1 MKSPKITPLNAAAQL
16 KSLEAALMVYKKKNR
31 DQKAKLDG
39 NTPERNA
46 IGSYKKATEELIEK
60 CKAMIAEYT
69 IDPALQ
75 APPAKKPRREEEPR
89 HRKIIEIEPIEA
101 VAESINS
108 RVLTRFSNGWVTH
121 GTAVEATGPTSTADT
136 FPSLC
141 DAAQDII
148 DQVEDVASKSNFSH
162 SQLKWK
168 VDCNGGPLN
177 VSHLLAL
184 RDWLVTCDLMVA
196 NIQRK
201 PTPVEKK
208 VPAKTKAIKILVD
221 GKLVTMD
228 ATMCIDARRDA
239 SMYPG
244 CVENGMEPVKEV
256 LTNRN
261 GREKCISCGSAPR
274 GQAMAARPDPEER
287 PFLKDC
293 KCPLSGAALELWML
307 KMTGDSEDIPQRG
320 DDQLANHRLSL
331 NPEILKVIGGAIK
344 AASGHDIDTLLTPE
358 IDRLQHTIH
367 WALGRLYSMSSED
380 GSKYAESFQ
389 LLSKK
394 LKETMDAVLDE

>member
-1 MKSPKITPLNAAAQL
+1 MFDSGVVVLIWFSVSAPTVKNPQWLKLLKDPPSPKPSSHNSSQL
-16 KSLEAALMVYKKKNR
+16 QSYFSDDENCSAEIPGSCSAGL
-31 DQKAKLDG
+31 QKEKLIPESQAG
-39 NTPERNA
+39 WEHSWHSPERYA
-46 IGSYKKATEELIEK
+46 IGSYKKATKELIEK
-60 CKAMIAEYT
+60 CKAMIAEF
-69 IDPALQ
+69 
-75 APPAKKPRREEEPR
+75 
-89 HRKIIEIEPIEA
+89 EIEPIEA

-108 RVLTRFSNGWVTH
+108 RVLTRFSNGLVTH

-136 FPSLC
+136 FPSLR

-148 DQVEDVASKSNFSH
+148 DQVEDVASKSNLSH

-168 VDCNGGPLN
+168 VDCNGGPLK

-184 RDWLVTCDLMVA
+184 RDWLLTCDLMVA

-201 PTPVEKK
+201 PAPIEKK
-208 VPAKTKAIKILVD
+208 VLAKAKAIKILVD

-244 CVENGMEPVKEV
+244 CIENGMEPVKEV
-256 LTNRN
+256 LTNR
-261 GREKCISCGSAPR
+261 
-274 GQAMAARPDPEER
+274 AMAARPDPEEHQ
-287 PFLKDC
+287 FLKDC

-307 KMTGDSEDIPQRG
+307 KMTGNFEDIPQRS

-331 NPEILKVIGGAIK
+331 NPKILKVIGSAIK

-358 IDRLQHTIH
+358 ID
-367 WALGRLYSMSSED
+367 
-380 GSKYAESFQ
+380 
-389 LLSKK
+389 
-394 LKETMDAVLDE
+394 